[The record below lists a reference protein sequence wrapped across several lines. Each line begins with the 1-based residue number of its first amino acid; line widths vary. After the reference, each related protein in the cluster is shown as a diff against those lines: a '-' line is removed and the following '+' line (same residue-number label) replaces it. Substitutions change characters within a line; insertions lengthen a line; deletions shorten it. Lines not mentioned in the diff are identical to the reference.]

1 VDIFGAIGKLLG
13 LVPDKKKKPQQQPQQ
28 TQQPVARPQVSI
40 NTPLTPQKP
49 KLLQPQVNTSLIH
62 ASSLN
67 PQKKLLGQN
76 INPEPTIKAQ
86 PAPQI
91 DLNRGPV
98 KQITDEAAQVGNT
111 VMVPITAAAGGA
123 AVGLDK
129 LFNGGRNTQNLVNA
143 TNQETFNRL
152 QHSAV
157 PLNIARGTATPGEFA
172 GEAFK
177 TGVHYAPYAVPIGGA
192 LPDAI
197 AAKVTGNIANNA
209 LRGVANSGVK
219 AGATAAITSPQFA
232 ALDAVTQGIDSGF
245 KSFDPNQS
253 INAGLQAG
261 TATLAG
267 NLVGDALRGGKTSLG
282 SAIQRVRE
290 GRQATAP
297 ASPGS
302 SNPEIPGTAV
312 APHRSEALPEQ
323 TPTRINSQQPVPQ
336 QRAPILPETSA
347 INNRARILSKQ
358 GTPVVPENQSSI
370 GNRTSGTSIAE
381 LPSFNTK
388 TTNLRD
394 KAFRST
400 RSIIEHQGESGKQLA
415 NNLQGAR
422 DTQEIYLGQLQKAM
436 PTVTKIARGKAIG
449 KNSWNNKD
457 FENFVDATQGL
468 AEPKNATIAQA
479 VSEWQAVHP
488 QIRQR
493 AVDAGLDIGDLGPNY
508 YPHFINY
515 DEVFKNR
522 NTYNEAINHLVKTG
536 QAKTPEDAIQLLSF
550 ARDTSRNREFG
561 NLEAS
566 RLIDL
571 PNYDKTPNSLINYLN
586 GSTKR
591 IAHTETF
598 GAKDENALK
607 LIGKIGL
614 EGGDTE
620 AAKNAFDIAVGAK
633 KYNPT
638 SEKISGN
645 IRKYLT
651 TTRLGLGAL
660 TNVSQNVNTGI
671 VTGHLRTMGA
681 MLKQL
686 DPKTRSFV
694 GDTGVISDA
703 LLNDLKTQYGY
714 ESFANKV
721 LGKAVNKVTA
731 PFFGNVEKFN
741 RAVSATAGRDYAL
754 RLAQKGDENTLRKLG
769 VTGEIKNK
777 TLTEPQQIQAA
788 RKIVEKTQF
797 KVDPQDLPGWADSPG
812 GKLVSQFRT
821 FSYAQGKF
829 VSNEILKP
837 AAKGNI
843 LPLGRLLAS
852 LPLGYALYEAR
863 RAIDGRPEET
873 DKTKVALQSWSK
885 VGGGGLA
892 FDIYQGLN
900 PINSQ
905 YLPSDRRVTMSV
917 GALGGPAAGQAAG
930 AVGSLSEAIQP
941 KNTPDD
947 LSRLDGKVAVP
958 SSDGSQY
965 NDLTSLT
972 RFGLQQVPIV
982 GTATANRVLPYKKI
996 SEADTGTPDSSK
1008 TGSISSAVSQLNK
1021 SEREQ
1026 TANLK
1031 KAVGSDVYAIST
1043 LNNTEKQQL
1052 IDKGVLTQDQID
1064 QAESIVSDKRKEMGL
1079 SSSKANTYADKYKA
1093 AQKEFDSKSSSWST
1107 VEKAKKQKE
1116 LNKLAVQKDYDND
1129 TVDLYNMSKQDA
1141 YNLVSTDPDG
1151 KKKVEGIL
1159 AYGDALVNA
1168 GLEKTN
1174 KFRDKYGNVK
1184 LDDGSKKSGS
1194 GKKGGKKGRKSS
1206 FKIPKSSFNRVGS
1219 TAAIRKLLQSSG
1231 NAIKEKS

>member
-1 VDIFGAIGKLLG
+1 MDIFGAIGKLLG
-13 LVPDKKKKPQQQPQQ
+13 FTQDKKKKPQQQQPQQ
-28 TQQPVARPQVSI
+28 VQRPVASPQAV
-40 NTPLTPQKP
+40 TAAPLTPQKP
-49 KLLQPQVNTSLIH
+49 KLLQPQVNTGLIH

-67 PQKKLLGQN
+67 PQQKLLGQN
-76 INPEPTIKAQ
+76 INPEPTIKAN

-91 DLNRGPV
+91 NLNQGPV
-98 KQITDEAAQVGNT
+98 KQATDLVSKAVNT
-111 VMVPITAAAGGA
+111 IEVPLTAAAGGA
-123 AVGLDK
+123 AVGADK
-129 LFNGGRNTQNLVNA
+129 LFNGGRNTTNLINA
-143 TNQETFNRL
+143 TNQEVYNKL

-157 PLNIARGTATPGEFA
+157 PLNVANGTASPAEFA
-172 GEAFK
+172 GQAFK
-177 TGVHYAPYAVPIGGA
+177 TGAEYAPYFVPAGGA
-192 LPDAI
+192 LPEAFG
-197 AAKVTGNIANNA
+197 AKVTGNIANNT
-209 LRGVANSGVK
+209 LRNVANSGIK
-219 AGATAAITSPQFA
+219 AGTTAAITAPQFA
-232 ALDAVTQGIDSGF
+232 AIDAVTQGADSGF
-245 KSFDPNQS
+245 KSFDPNKS
-253 INAGLQAG
+253 INTGLQAG
-261 TATLAG
+261 AATLAG
-267 NLVGDALRGGKTSLG
+267 NLAGDALRGGKTSLG
-282 SAIQRVRE
+282 NAIQRVRE
-290 GRQATAP
+290 GRSSAPANPASMNPATLDTAP
-297 ASPGS
+297 
-302 SNPEIPGTAV
+302 T
-312 APHRSEALPEQ
+312 PHQIEALPEQ
-323 TPTRINSQQPVPQ
+323 TPTQTIQQRPLQQEPAPTLSGTDSINSRAQILEPQ
-336 QRAPILPETSA
+336 RTQVAQEIPS
-347 INNRARILSKQ
+347 S
-358 GTPVVPENQSSI
+358 NQS
-370 GNRTSGTSIAE
+370 RTSTSSIAE
-381 LPSFNTK
+381 LPTFD
-388 TTNLRD
+388 TNKVKYRD

-400 RSIIEHQGESGKQLA
+400 RSIIERQGNAGKQLA
-415 NNLQGAR
+415 DSLQGAR

-457 FENFVDATQGL
+457 YENFVDATQGL
-468 AEPKNATIAQA
+468 AAPKNPTIAKA
-479 VSEWQAVHP
+479 VEEWQSVHP

-493 AVDAGLDIGDLGPNY
+493 AVDAGLDVGDLGPNY

-515 DEVFKNR
+515 DEVFKNK
-522 NTYNEAINHLVKTG
+522 NTYNQAINHLVQTG
-536 QAKTPEDAIQLLSF
+536 QAKTPEEAIQLLGY

-607 LIGKIGL
+607 LINKIGL

-620 AAKNAFDIAVGAK
+620 AAKNAFDIAVGAR

-638 SEKISGN
+638 SEKISGS

-731 PFFGNVEKFN
+731 PFFGSVERFN

-754 RLAQKGDENTLRKLG
+754 RLAQKGDESTLRKLG
-769 VTGEIKNK
+769 VTGDIQGK
-777 TLTEPQQIQAA
+777 TLSEAQQIQAA

-837 AAKGNI
+837 AAKGN
-843 LPLGRLLAS
+843 LVPLARLLAS
-852 LPLGYALYEAR
+852 LPLGYALYETR

-873 DKTKVALQSWSK
+873 DKTKVALQTWSK

-905 YLPSDRRVTMSV
+905 YLPSDRRVTMAV

-930 AVGSLSEAIQP
+930 AVGSLSEAIQA

-947 LSRLDGKVAVP
+947 LSRLDGKVAIP
-958 SSDGSQY
+958 SSDGSKY

-996 SEADTGTPDSSK
+996 SEADTGTSDGS
-1008 TGSISSAVSQLNK
+1008 TSISGAVSKLNK
-1021 SEREQ
+1021 QERQQ
-1026 TANLK
+1026 TADLK
-1031 KAVGSDVYAIST
+1031 KAVGADTYAIST

-1052 IDKGVLTQDQID
+1052 IDAGVLTQDQID
-1064 QAESIVSDKRKEMGL
+1064 QAESTVSNKRVEMGL
-1079 SSSKANTYADKYKA
+1079 SSAKASTYADKYKA
-1093 AQKEFDSKSSSWST
+1093 AQKEFNSQSSKWSA
-1107 VEKAKKQKE
+1107 VEKAKKQKA
-1116 LNKLAVQKDYDND
+1116 LDLLTVQKDYNND
-1129 TVDLYNMSKQDA
+1129 TVDLYNMSKQDV
-1141 YNLVSTDPDG
+1141 YDLVSKDPDG
-1151 KKKVEGIL
+1151 NKKVQDIL

-1168 GLEKTN
+1168 GVDKTN
-1174 KFRDKYGNVK
+1174 KYRDKYGNLK
-1184 LDDGSKKSGS
+1184 LDDGSKKSGGS
-1194 GKKGGKKGRKSS
+1194 KKGGKKGRKSS
-1206 FKIPKSSFNRVGS
+1206 FKVPKTSFNRVGS
-1219 TAAIRKLLQSSG
+1219 TSAIRKLLQSTG
-1231 NAIKEKS
+1231 TKLKEKS